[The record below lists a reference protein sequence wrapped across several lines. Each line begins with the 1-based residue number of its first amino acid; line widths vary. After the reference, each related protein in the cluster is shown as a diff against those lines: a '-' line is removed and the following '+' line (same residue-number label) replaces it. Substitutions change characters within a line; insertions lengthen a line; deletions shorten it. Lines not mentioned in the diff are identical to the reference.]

1 MSFIKLL
8 GYAPDADP
16 TIVGVITGASG
27 VVPSLKGMK
36 GAPSPAGT
44 GISAAAATVVGA
56 ATVTLLDD
64 TNRIFIGT
72 DTKLYEANSTS
83 FADVSR
89 AATYSATASTPWR
102 FGVQGNVSLASNQND
117 TIQASVSSGAFS
129 CISGAPKASFIEVVD
144 QFVFAAYTNDSTFG
158 TSPDRWWCSA
168 LGDYTSWTPSIS
180 TQAAT
185 GRLLAAPGP
194 ITGIKKYG
202 QQVIIYKKRAMFL
215 GTYVGPPVIW
225 AFQQIPG
232 EVGALQH
239 EAIVNIGTEDNPK
252 HIFPG
257 TNDFYIFDGSK
268 PRSIGTNRVKNTV
281 FGALLDSRYYA
292 VKALH
297 DRTNA
302 LVYFYYPVSD
312 SSIPDHCV
320 VYNYRTDQ
328 WGVDDRQVE
337 AVLDYVTPGITY
349 NALGNYYATYEDLP
363 NLPYDSA
370 FLGSSVRYPAIIDTN
385 HQLKTLTGQAGNS
398 AMTLGDIGDENQ
410 VSTLRRVRPRF
421 ITAPTTALQTNYYKM
436 NSGDSLTVDQLSQM
450 NNGKFDLMR
459 DARWHRLSYTYTG
472 DWEQS
477 GLVPD
482 LVASGLE

>member
-1 MSFIKLL
+1 MNFVKLL

-16 TIVGVITGASG
+16 TIVGVITGAAAA
-27 VVPSLKGMK
+27 VPSLRGMK
-36 GAPSPAGT
+36 GAPSAAST
-44 GISAAAATVVGA
+44 GIAAAANTVVGA
-56 ATVTLLDD
+56 ACLTLLND
-64 TNRIFIGT
+64 TNRIFAGT
-72 DTKLYEANSTS
+72 GQKLYEANNTS

-89 AATYSATASTPWR
+89 AATYGATSSTPWR
-102 FGVQGNVSLASNQND
+102 FAVQGNVALAANQND

-129 CISGAPKASFIEVVD
+129 CIAGAPKASFIEVVD
-144 QFVFAAYTNDSTFG
+144 QFVFAGYTNESTYG
-158 TSPDRWWCSA
+158 SSPDRWWCSA
-168 LGDYTSWTPSIS
+168 LGDYTSWTTSIA
-180 TQAAT
+180 TQSAT
-185 GRLLAAPGP
+185 GRLLATAGP
-194 ITGIKKYG
+194 ITGMKKYG
-202 QQVIIYKKRAMFL
+202 QGLIIYKKRSMYL

-232 EVGALQH
+232 EVGALQQ
-239 EAIVNIGTEDNPK
+239 EAIVNIGTEENPK

-257 TNDFYIFDGSK
+257 ANDFYIFDGSK

-312 SSIPDHCV
+312 SAIPDHCV

-337 AVLDYVTPGITY
+337 AVLDFVTPGITY
-349 NALGNYYATYEDLP
+349 TSLGTYYSTYADLP
-363 NLPYDSA
+363 SLSYDSA
-370 FLGSSVRYPAIIDTN
+370 FLGSSVRYPAVIDTN
-385 HQLKTLTGQAGNS
+385 HQLKTLTGTAGNS
-398 AMTLGDIGDENQ
+398 AITLGDIGDETQ
-410 VSTLRRVRPRF
+410 LSTLRRVRPRF
-421 ITAPTTALQTNYYKM
+421 VTAPTSATQTNYYKM
-436 NSGDSLTVDQLSQM
+436 NSGDDLTTDQMVSM
-450 NNGKFDLMR
+450 TNGKFDLMR
-459 DARWHRLSYTYTG
+459 DARWHRLAYNYTG